1 MRTLLAVL
9 CLSASIFAAGPRE
22 ESHRYEVKW
31 PSGIPLGEAQIRAS
45 RDGGNWV
52 LELEIEASVP
62 GYRVQDR
69 YRSVVDGNL
78 CSLEFEKEF
87 EHGRKKGKEKTTFA
101 GGKATRVTA
110 GGGGTTEFD
119 VPACPRDALAFL
131 FYVRQEVA
139 RGRVPGPQKLY
150 FGAAYDVRLQPGGV
164 QTVNIADA
172 PAQADK
178 LQVTVTTAKG
188 KLMVD
193 LYLARDEVRSL
204 GVARVPFAMGNFSME
219 WVR

>member
-1 MRTLLAVL
+1 MGRLLAL
-9 CLSASIFAAGPRE
+9 IWFTSAAFGAGLRE

-31 PSGIPLGEAQIRAS
+31 PSGIPLGEAQIRAA

-52 LELEIEASVP
+52 LELEIEASIP

-78 CSLEFEKEF
+78 CSLEFEKDF

-101 GGKATRVTA
+101 GGKAKRVTI
-110 GGGGTTEFD
+110 GGGGTTEYD

-131 FYVRQEVA
+131 FFVRQETA
-139 RGRVPGPQKLY
+139 GGRAVPPQKLY
-150 FGAAYDVRLQPGGV
+150 FGGGYDVRLERAGV
-164 QTVNIADA
+164 QTVTIAEA
-172 PAQADK
+172 PAQTDK

-188 KLMVD
+188 KLMID

-204 GVARVPFAMGNFSME
+204 GVVRVPFAMGNFSME